1 MVEDEVQNELVVLA
15 IKEVQQAIA
24 AQPAVPPST
33 AKPAAKP
40 AAKGKKDEPKPLQVG
55 APIVTHLHQCM

>member
-1 MVEDEVQNELVVLA
+1 MQNELVVLA

-24 AQPAVPPST
+24 AQPAVPAST
-33 AKPAAKP
+33 TKPAAKP

-55 APIVTHLHQCM
+55 APTVTHLHQCM